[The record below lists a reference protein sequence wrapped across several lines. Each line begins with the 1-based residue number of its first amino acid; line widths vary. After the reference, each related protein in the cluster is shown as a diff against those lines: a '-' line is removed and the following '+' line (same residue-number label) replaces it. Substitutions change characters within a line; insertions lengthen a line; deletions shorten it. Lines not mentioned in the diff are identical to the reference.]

1 MYVLFVFTF
10 VVLFIYCISLFL
22 SIVCVCVC
30 VCVCARARS
39 VTQSCPTL
47 CDHTDCS
54 TPGSFVHGIFPAR
67 ILEHVFIFYSG
78 DLPNPGIKSGFLVSP
93 ALAGR
98 FFTAAPPG
106 SPDIEVPHCIFLS
119 RSTSIYNSFYYYVF
133 GCCVVWYF
141 ITFLCQLWLLSLHN

>member
-1 MYVLFVFTF
+1 MFYEHIILKGCMF
-10 VVLFIYCISLFL
+10 SLFL
-22 SIVCVCVC
+22 VLLCYSYIVYLYFCLLCVCVCVC
-30 VCVCARARS
+30 VCVRTRS

-106 SPDIEVPHCIFLS
+106 KS
-119 RSTSIYNSFYYYVF
+119 RYWSTS
-133 GCCVVWYF
+133 
-141 ITFLCQLWLLSLHN
+141 LHIFVKVY